1 MESHGVNLRVCGR
14 SGGTGGGDDG
24 GGDGGGG
31 DDGGGDGGDGGDDDG
46 DGGDGGGGEPNL
58 KKDNV
63 VLPPKQFL
71 SEGAD
76 PRMGLDLNE
85 N

>member
-1 MESHGVNLRVCGR
+1 MRAGALFDILV
-14 SGGTGGGDDG
+14 TGMDG
-24 GGDGGGG
+24 
-31 DDGGGDGGDGGDDDG
+31 GGDGGDDDG
-46 DGGDGGGGEPNL
+46 GGGRSVGGGGGGGDDDGDADVGEPNL

-63 VLPPKQFL
+63 VLPPEQFL

>member
-1 MESHGVNLRVCGR
+1 MRAGALFDILVTNM
-14 SGGTGGGDDG
+14 
-24 GGDGGGG
+24 DGGGG
-31 DDGGGDGGDGGDDDG
+31 GGDSGDDDG
-46 DGGDGGGGEPNL
+46 DGGDGVGGGGESNL

-63 VLPPKQFL
+63 VLPPEQFL

-76 PRMGLDLNE
+76 PKMGLDLNE

>member
-1 MESHGVNLRVCGR
+1 M
-14 SGGTGGGDDG
+14 DDA
-24 GGDGGGG
+24 
-31 DDGGGDGGDGGDDDG
+31 GGDGGDDGDG
-46 DGGDGGGGEPNL
+46 DGGEPNL

-63 VLPPKQFL
+63 VLPPEQFL

>member
-1 MESHGVNLRVCGR
+1 MVMVVVVVLVVVVVMVVS
-14 SGGTGGGDDG
+14 
-24 GGDGGGG
+24 GGDG
-31 DDGGGDGGDGGDDDG
+31 D
-46 DGGDGGGGEPNL
+46 GGEPNL

-63 VLPPKQFL
+63 VLPPEQFL

-85 N
+85 D

>member
-1 MESHGVNLRVCGR
+1 MRAGALFDILV
-14 SGGTGGGDDG
+14 TGM
-24 GGDGGGG
+24 
-31 DDGGGDGGDGGDDDG
+31 DGGGDGGDVSGDDAGDGSGG
-46 DGGDGGGGEPNL
+46 DGGGGGGGGEPNL

-63 VLPPKQFL
+63 VLPPEQFL

>member
-1 MESHGVNLRVCGR
+1 MRAGALFDILV
-14 SGGTGGGDDG
+14 TGM
-24 GGDGGGG
+24 
-31 DDGGGDGGDGGDDDG
+31 DGGGDGGDVSGDDAGDGSGGGGGGGGGD

-63 VLPPKQFL
+63 VLPPEQFL